1 MLIDSLLR
9 SGLILILLYLAW
21 FDLRTFLL
29 PNKVTYPLIFLGL
42 FTNTL
47 TPYAFCETTEAWIG
61 GLVAYSS
68 LYLINQIYRHFRDHD
83 GLGMGDAKLFAA
95 LGSWLGIATLPF
107 ILLIASLLGIIGGLL
122 WLRQHKLSSGHAF
135 PFGPF
140 LVIAGIIEVLWSSQ
154 FLNSLI

>member
-1 MLIDSLLR
+1 
-9 SGLILILLYLAW
+9 
-21 FDLRTFLL
+21 
-29 PNKVTYPLIFLGL
+29 LGL
-42 FTNTL
+42 FINTL
-47 TPYAFCETTEAWIG
+47 TPYAFCETTEAWVG

-95 LGSWLGIATLPF
+95 LGSWLGIAALPF

-122 WLRQHKLSSGHAF
+122 WLRHHKLSSGHAF

>member
-68 LYLINQIYRHFRDHD
+68 LYL
-83 GLGMGDAKLFAA
+83 
-95 LGSWLGIATLPF
+95 
-107 ILLIASLLGIIGGLL
+107 
-122 WLRQHKLSSGHAF
+122 
-135 PFGPF
+135 
-140 LVIAGIIEVLWSSQ
+140 
-154 FLNSLI
+154 SLIHI

>member
-42 FTNTL
+42 FINTL

-68 LYLINQIYRHFRDHD
+68 LYLINQIYRQLRDHD

-122 WLRQHKLSSGHAF
+122 WLRQHKLSSGNAF

>member
-1 MLIDSLLR
+1 M
-9 SGLILILLYLAW
+9 
-21 FDLRTFLL
+21 
-29 PNKVTYPLIFLGL
+29 
-42 FTNTL
+42 

-61 GLVAYSS
+61 GFVAYSS
-68 LYLINQIYRHFRDHD
+68 LYLINQIYRQLRDHD

-95 LGSWLGIATLPF
+95 LGSWLGIAALPF

>member
-1 MLIDSLLR
+1 MLIDTILR

-42 FTNTL
+42 FINTL
-47 TPYAFCETTEAWIG
+47 TPYAFCETSEAWIG

-68 LYLINQIYRHFRDHD
+68 LYLINQIYRQLRDHD

-95 LGSWLGIATLPF
+95 LGSWLGIAALPF

-122 WLRQHKLSSGHAF
+122 WLRHHKLSSSHAF

>member
-29 PNKVTYPLIFLGL
+29 PNKVTYPLILLGL
-42 FTNTL
+42 FINTL
-47 TPYAFCETTEAWIG
+47 TPYAFCETVEAWIG

-68 LYLINQIYRHFRDHD
+68 LYLINQIYRQLRDHD

-95 LGSWLGIATLPF
+95 LGSWLGIAALPF

-122 WLRQHKLSSGHAF
+122 WLRQHKLSSGYAF

>member
-1 MLIDSLLR
+1 MLIDTILR

-21 FDLRTFLL
+21 FDLCTFLL

-42 FTNTL
+42 FINTL

-68 LYLINQIYRHFRDHD
+68 LYLINQIYRQLRDHD
-83 GLGMGDAKLFAA
+83 
-95 LGSWLGIATLPF
+95 WLGIAALPF

-122 WLRQHKLSSGHAF
+122 WLRHHKLSSGHAF

>member
-29 PNKVTYPLIFLGL
+29 PNKVTYPLILLGL
-42 FTNTL
+42 FINTL
-47 TPYAFCETTEAWIG
+47 TPYALCEPTEAWIG
-61 GLVAYSS
+61 ALVAYSS
-68 LYLINQIYRHFRDHD
+68 LYLINQIYRQLRNHD

-95 LGSWLGIATLPF
+95 LGSWLGIAALPF

-122 WLRQHKLSSGHAF
+122 WLHHNKLSSGHAF